1 MDYFEQIRK
10 VHGRLEKMIDLCE
23 DKNLKYDLQY
33 LKDDLNYCPPEM
45 IGEWVYKMNQVLVTH
60 IGKNPA
66 PGWQTDLINAY
77 IQ

>member
-1 MDYFEQIRK
+1 MFMTLNM
-10 VHGRLEKMIDLCE
+10 HPLT
-23 DKNLKYDLQY
+23 
-33 LKDDLNYCPPEM
+33 LNYCPPEM

-60 IGKNPA
+60 IGENPA